1 MRFLRLI
8 IISIIFLLLII
19 TIISLFIPS
28 KVRISRAVQIH
39 TSQQL
44 VMEQIN
50 DPAKW
55 KNWYPGADSA
65 RFFYENGI
73 IKGLILNET
82 KRQYIII
89 TSRKESEVMAVY
101 TLPDRKIGTGW
112 QVIPAND
119 SNSATVQ
126 WYMDFHLHWY
136 PWEKFSSFMFERI
149 YGPQLEKG
157 LNDLKTVLEN
167 DRSSFNK

>member
-1 MRFLRLI
+1 MRIVRLI
-8 IISIIFLLLII
+8 VISIVFLLLIV

-28 KVRISRAVQIH
+28 HIRISKAVQIN
-39 TSQQL
+39 SSRRL
-44 VMEQIN
+44 VSEQIN
-50 DPAKW
+50 DPVKW

-65 RFFYENGI
+65 RFFYEAGI

-89 TSRKESEVMAVY
+89 TEKKDGEVIAAY
-101 TLPDRKIGTGW
+101 TMPNRKIVTGW
-112 QVIPAND
+112 QVLPID
-119 SNSATVQ
+119 SNSVTVQ

-157 LNDLKTVLEN
+157 LNSLKALLEN
-167 DRSSFNK
+167 NHSFNK